1 MSLHTPAERVADMR
15 ARTPDYVGAC
25 ARTVWQSLGGAPALH
40 ARNASEVVAKVRKA
54 GKLHTG
60 KPESA
65 PFGAILLWTGG
76 SRGFGHAA
84 LRAEDP
90 RRSVTVDWEKPGA
103 VGEADTAT
111 MARKWGLKWAGWT
124 TWYGVDLPMDP
135 PLVEPT
141 TSLLLKRPT
150 WKVGDE
156 KVAKAHNITIPV
168 GEYVTVG
175 EVVLPK
181 GGDWRLCLQG
191 RFDAGIEAKIQFVR
205 IKWGADSA
213 GGTKDDQTGLDPVL
227 PPSDGKPY
235 SWSRQWPIAGPP
247 VAGRRVAY
255 QVRVLPIPGA
265 DGTVPKTA
273 VLRTVVVKAIR
284 RS

>member
-40 ARNASEVVAKVRKA
+40 ARSASEVVAKVRKA
-54 GKLHTG
+54 GKLHTS

-90 RRSVTVDWEKPGA
+90 RRSVTVDWETPGA

-135 PLVEPT
+135 PVVEPT
-141 TSLLLKRPT
+141 TSLLLKRTT

-205 IKWGADSA
+205 IRWGADSA
-213 GGTKDDQTGLDPVL
+213 GGAKDDQTGLDPVL

-247 VAGRRVAY
+247 EAGRRVAY
-255 QVRVLPIPGA
+255 QVRVLPVPGLDGKIPER
-265 DGTVPKTA
+265 A